1 MAFRSVKYTFFLF
14 LFVLYQ
20 QAFPQYPKR
29 ANLAIIEN
37 KNLSNSL
44 LMYEC
49 VRILN
54 TEGYEICKMK
64 ADILFLT
71 TMAYPLDDLPVLV
84 YYRLN
89 ITGTTILLR
98 GYIMDN
104 RDFNA
109 VGIPISRRSW
119 ERSAY
124 RSMNGSLWKTGF
136 EDMIKVAE
144 MIRAAIIGVT
154 SWAIEEDYEVYY
166 KCVSCQ

>member
-1 MAFRSVKYTFFLF
+1 MAFRSVKYAFLLF

-37 KNLSNSL
+37 KNLSDSQ

-54 TEGYEICKMK
+54 AEGYEICKMK

-84 YYRLN
+84 YYQLN

-119 ERSAY
+119 ERSAC
-124 RSMNGSLWKTGF
+124 RSLNGSLWKTGF
-136 EDMIKVAE
+136 EDMLKVAE
-144 MIRAAIIGVT
+144 KIRCGICGVAT
-154 SWAIEEDYEVYY
+154 WCVEEDHEM
-166 KCVSCQ
+166 